1 MVITT
6 LNPAI
11 APHHIEAIE
20 AVVDDHHP
28 EQKGQKVAPA
38 VPLNALLKGVHR
50 SLQTKVGEKT
60 AVKGFLK
67 RMALKDAVSNM
78 GKALGLKYAVSGT
91 VFASTAQ
98 AILQKEPD
106 QRTE

>member
-1 MVITT
+1 MEI
-6 LNPAI
+6 NND
-11 APHHIEAIE
+11 IEDVE
-20 AVVDDHHP
+20 ANADDHHP
-28 EQKGQKVAPA
+28 KQNEEEVAPA
-38 VPLNALLKGVHR
+38 APLNALLKGVNR
-50 SLQTKVGEKT
+50 SLKTKVGEKT
-60 AVKGFLK
+60 AVKGFFK